1 MKILAKLNLA
11 NLKQNRARTIV
22 TIVGIALSVALIL
35 AVIGTVTSLLFT
47 IRTYAIDQYGDFHVM
62 YENIPGD
69 MISVIEESKHHKV
82 QYYSQPVDYSALD
95 EDAQMLYDY
104 GYPYPHD
111 SYAEITDANSIVR
124 DASHHYNVY
133 LKYDNAANVVDSE
146 NNSNSPDNLLRRD
159 LDNADYDGD
168 IETRTNSTIF
178 QLDGGLP
185 EVGRILL
192 GSLATLSVGTLA
204 IISAFVVRNSFSIS
218 ITERVRQFGMLAS
231 IGTRPR
237 QIRRMVYQ
245 EGGMVGLVAIPLGI
259 TLGAGATAIIV
270 AIINNLVGSLFNS
283 NMLFYISPSAILLTI
298 VVGMI
303 IIILSAASPA
313 IVASRVS
320 PIAALRNVQD
330 VKLKSRKVRTP
341 KLTQKIWGIGGAIA
355 QKNLKRSRNKYRTT
369 VVSIVTSIVV
379 FIGIASFMSY
389 GHETVNLFYE
399 DTGANFTIMDGDVEL
414 YQTVARRFNV
424 KEYGCYLANED
435 GSGLL
440 RASSAQVLVVSR
452 DEFARFASRAGY
464 RGDDYAHQAIFND
477 YFLTIDSSGT
487 IQYYRGT
494 EHKVGDEIK
503 IKLSRMVFDNV
514 ASQLSESEDAD
525 DLDAEERTDIY
536 GINTVSQDI
545 DITLTQVTDVLPIG
559 ESKRSAYENGTIY
572 ISEDNPIYTDN
583 NEFFKAYVMH
593 IKDTGLGEKI
603 SGFLDNESDV
613 YYSDTEKGMRTIRN
627 VILLA
632 EILVYGFIIT
642 VSLIGVTNIFNTIT
656 TNIALRA
663 KEFAILKSVGMTQK
677 EFNHMIRLESVLYT
691 TRALLIGL
699 PIGLLVSYGVYKLF
713 DDAMLSFGWLI
724 PWWAIIVSIA
734 SVALL
739 VAGIMRYS
747 TRQIR
752 KQNIIETIRKE
763 SF

>member
-62 YENIPGD
+62 YEDVPGD

-111 SYAEITDANSIVR
+111 SYMEITDANSIER

-133 LKYDNAANVVDSE
+133 LKYDNTANVVDSE
-146 NNSNSPDNLLRRD
+146 NSSSSPDNLLRRD
-159 LDNADYDGD
+159 LDNAGYDGD

-192 GSLATLSVGTLA
+192 GSLVTLSIGTLA

-231 IGTRPR
+231 IGARPR

-259 TLGAGATAIIV
+259 ALGAGATAIIV
-270 AIINNLVGSLFNS
+270 VIINNLVGSLFNS

-355 QKNLKRSRNKYRTT
+355 QKNLKRSRNRYRTT
-369 VVSIVTSIVV
+369 VISIVTSIVV

-424 KEYGCYLANED
+424 KEYGYYLANED
-435 GSGLL
+435 
-440 RASSAQVLVVSR
+440 
-452 DEFARFASRAGY
+452 
-464 RGDDYAHQAIFND
+464 
-477 YFLTIDSSGT
+477 SSGFCAP
-487 IQYYRGT
+487 
-494 EHKVGDEIK
+494 H
-503 IKLSRMVFDNV
+503 
-514 ASQLSESEDAD
+514 
-525 DLDAEERTDIY
+525 
-536 GINTVSQDI
+536 
-545 DITLTQVTDVLPIG
+545 P
-559 ESKRSAYENGTIY
+559 
-572 ISEDNPIYTDN
+572 
-583 NEFFKAYVMH
+583 
-593 IKDTGLGEKI
+593 
-603 SGFLDNESDV
+603 
-613 YYSDTEKGMRTIRN
+613 
-627 VILLA
+627 
-632 EILVYGFIIT
+632 
-642 VSLIGVTNIFNTIT
+642 
-656 TNIALRA
+656 
-663 KEFAILKSVGMTQK
+663 LK
-677 EFNHMIRLESVLYT
+677 Y
-691 TRALLIGL
+691 
-699 PIGLLVSYGVYKLF
+699 
-713 DDAMLSFGWLI
+713 
-724 PWWAIIVSIA
+724 
-734 SVALL
+734 
-739 VAGIMRYS
+739 
-747 TRQIR
+747 
-752 KQNIIETIRKE
+752 
-763 SF
+763 